1 MGLLVGLRRIVLR
14 KIRGFIVLIQFSIS
28 VALVVV
34 LMYLF
39 RNHAHKFIKIWMR
52 VQMFFLGIKLE
63 IEGELD
69 ESCDLILINHQSMLD
84 IIIMEHIH
92 TRNIAWVAKKEIAD
106 MFFFGHIIKAPRM
119 ISIDRENKAGLLHLL
134 SEAKDRLEKGRPIA
148 MFPEGTRSDG
158 TYIGEFKAGAKM
170 LGNRYNLRVQ
180 PVVMFNTRNIVDSKK
195 LEASPGTVKIVY
207 LEPIL
212 AQKGTSWYEDT
223 EQNMREVFEKEYN
236 NYAH

>member
-1 MGLLVGLRRIVLR
+1 LR

-34 LMYLF
+34 FMYLF
-39 RNHAHKFIKIWMR
+39 RKHAHKFIKIWMS

-63 IEGELD
+63 VEGKLD

-92 TRNIAWVAKKEIAD
+92 SRNIAWVAKKEIAD

-134 SEAKDRLEKGRPIA
+134 SEAKDRLDSGRPIA

-158 TYIGEFKAGAKM
+158 TYIAEFKAGAKM
-170 LGNRYNLRVQ
+170 LGNKYNLRVQ

-207 LEPIL
+207 LEPVL
-212 AQKGTSWYEDT
+212 AEKGTSWYEDT
-223 EQNMREVFEKEYN
+223 EKNMREIFEKECN

>member
-1 MGLLVGLRRIVLR
+1 MR

-28 VALVVV
+28 VALVVIF
-34 LMYLF
+34 MYLF
-39 RNHAHKFIKIWMR
+39 RKHAHKFIKIWMS

-63 IEGELD
+63 VVGKLD

-92 TRNIAWVAKKEIAD
+92 SRNIAWVAKKEIAD

-134 SEAKDRLEKGRPIA
+134 SEAKDRLDKGRPIA

-170 LGNRYNLRVQ
+170 LGNKYNLRVQ

-207 LEPIL
+207 LEPVL
-212 AQKGTSWYEDT
+212 AEKGSSWYEDT
-223 EQNMREVFEKEYN
+223 EKNMREIFEKECN

>member
-1 MGLLVGLRRIVLR
+1 MR

-28 VALVVV
+28 VALVVIF
-34 LMYLF
+34 MYLF
-39 RNHAHKFIKIWMR
+39 RKHAHKFIKIWMS

-63 IEGELD
+63 VEGKLD

-92 TRNIAWVAKKEIAD
+92 SRNIAWVAKKEIAD

-134 SEAKDRLEKGRPIA
+134 SEAKDRLDKGRPIA

-170 LGNRYNLRVQ
+170 LGNKYNLRVQ

-207 LEPIL
+207 LEPVL
-212 AQKGTSWYEDT
+212 AEKSTSWYEDT
-223 EQNMREVFEKEYN
+223 EKNMREIFEKECN

>member
-1 MGLLVGLRRIVLR
+1 
-14 KIRGFIVLIQFSIS
+14 
-28 VALVVV
+28 
-34 LMYLF
+34 
-39 RNHAHKFIKIWMR
+39 
-52 VQMFFLGIKLE
+52 MFFLGIKLE
-63 IEGELD
+63 VEGKLD

-92 TRNIAWVAKKEIAD
+92 SRNIAWVAKKEIAD

-134 SEAKDRLEKGRPIA
+134 SEAKDRLDKKRPIA

-170 LGNRYNLRVQ
+170 LGNKYNLRVQ

-207 LEPIL
+207 LEPVL
-212 AQKGTSWYEDT
+212 AEKSTSWYEDT
-223 EQNMREVFEKEYN
+223 EKNMREIFEKECN